1 MNRLDVDAPEIDI
14 GQLGFGKGYARKA
27 QWAAARQAPAGYPYM
42 AGESYPIIEAVRNHL
57 AANPG
62 SSTPFL
68 LEGVFG
74 RPGATLD
81 EMLLLCKTARIHGFG
96 TARNGLWYF
105 WTDHPDV
112 RDATEEWRTPP
123 TIEAALPLLWELRGC
138 LRRIRIP

>member
-27 QWAAARQAPAGYPYM
+27 QWAAARQAPAGYHYM

-62 SSTPFL
+62 SSTPSCWKAFSGGQGQPWMKCSCYVRPRASTA
-68 LEGVFG
+68 LERRGMG
-74 RPGATLD
+74 
-81 EMLLLCKTARIHGFG
+81 CG
-96 TARNGLWYF
+96 TSGQTTQTSGTQLRNGGPHQRSKQLSPCWG
-105 WTDHPDV
+105 
-112 RDATEEWRTPP
+112 A
-123 TIEAALPLLWELRGC
+123 RGC